1 MRPGIALYLL
11 VIIVLHCSSCT
22 SGTGISEK
30 WFDDIEA
37 AAFDHPDSALNI
49 LRGID
54 PADIRSKKNKAR
66 YHLLHS
72 IALDKNGIDITSDS
86 IINPAIRFY
95 SARKASRN
103 QFLTYYYAGRVCE
116 NMGDHPSAMEYLA
129 KAENIICTVENSE
142 AGALLY
148 ATKGRIYNNLL
159 EYENAAI
166 NLEQAAA
173 EYRSAGNEGRYIS
186 NKLRAADCMV
196 LGGDIESA
204 WKIISEFENKKAEL
218 SQANLS
224 KYYLTLLRITEKR
237 EPEQS
242 ETILNEYLDQIR
254 FPSMIDWLHVAGVHI
269 SNGKADQAIDALQQ
283 HRTHDGTDASYHY
296 RMGQA
301 LEMKSMFRES
311 LDEFK
316 KYDRMSGAIGRRI
329 LENDTRFV
337 EEREMHLQMHEKAR
351 NQRSML
357 YLTIA
362 VTLLALGFATAAI
375 VAGLKQLKIRGLEK
389 ENLTRQIDELLLER
403 EELAM
408 LEYRN
413 RQGKKIITERLRIID
428 QFVISDAFNDSLYEA
443 KATETLKKIISDRA
457 EFVRQNRLIFNQS
470 AARFIAFLSARGLT
484 EIEIDH
490 CCLYAIGMNGK
501 MVMTFT
507 NAKRHYHIG
516 SDVRKKLG
524 LGSHDTNISIYIR
537 QLYHRLEGG
546 EQ

>member
-1 MRPGIALYLL
+1 MRPGIVPFLL

-22 SGTGISEK
+22 PRTGISEN
-30 WFDDIEA
+30 WLDEIEA
-37 AAFDHPDSALNI
+37 IAFNHPDSALNI

-54 PADIRSKKNKAR
+54 PGEIKSKKNKAR

-72 IALDKNGIDITSDS
+72 IALDKNGIDLTSDS
-86 IINPAIRFY
+86 IINPAVRFY
-95 SARKASRN
+95 SDRKASRN
-103 QFLTYYYAGRVCE
+103 QFLTYYYAGRICE
-116 NMGDHPSAMEYLA
+116 NMGDLSSAMEYLSR
-129 KAENIICTVENSE
+129 AEDIIHTIENRE
-142 AGALLY
+142 AVGLLY
-148 ATKGRIYNNLL
+148 STKGRIYSDLL
-159 EYENAAI
+159 EYENAAK
-166 NLEQAAA
+166 NLELAA
-173 EYRSAGNEGRYIS
+173 EEYSRAGNEGRFIS
-186 NKLRAADCMV
+186 SKLRAADCMV
-196 LGGDIESA
+196 LDGRIDKGWETISQIE
-204 WKIISEFENKKAEL
+204 EKKAGL
-218 SQANLS
+218 SQANLIR
-224 KYYLTLLRITEKR
+224 YYHILLKITEKR
-237 EPEQS
+237 DPEKS
-242 ETILNEYLDQIR
+242 EMILNEYLEQIR
-254 FPSMIDWLHVAGVHI
+254 FPAMIDWLHVAGVYL
-269 SNGKADQAIDALQQ
+269 SNGKADQAIHALEQ
-283 HRTHDGTDASYHY
+283 HRIYDGTDASYHY

-301 LEMKSMFRES
+301 FEMKSMFRES

-316 KYDRMSGAIGRRI
+316 KYDRLSGTIGRRI

-337 EEREMHLQMHEKAR
+337 EEREMHLKMHEKAR
-351 NQRSML
+351 NQRSVL

-362 VTLLALGFATAAI
+362 VTLLALGFAAAVI
-375 VAGLKQLKIRGLEK
+375 VAGLKQLKIRGMEK
-389 ENLTRQIDELLLER
+389 ENLIRQIDELLLER
-403 EELAM
+403 EELAI

-413 RQGKKIITERLRIID
+413 RQGKKIIAERLRIID
-428 QFVISDAFNDSLYEA
+428 QFVISDAFNDSLFEK
-443 KATETLKKIISDRA
+443 KATETLKKIISDRT

-470 AARFIAFLSARGLT
+470 AARFIDFLSARGLT

>member
-116 NMGDHPSAMEYLA
+116 NMGDHSSAMEYLA

-224 KYYLTLLRITEKR
+224 KYYLTLLRIT
-237 EPEQS
+237 
-242 ETILNEYLDQIR
+242 
-254 FPSMIDWLHVAGVHI
+254 
-269 SNGKADQAIDALQQ
+269 
-283 HRTHDGTDASYHY
+283 
-296 RMGQA
+296 
-301 LEMKSMFRES
+301 
-311 LDEFK
+311 
-316 KYDRMSGAIGRRI
+316 
-329 LENDTRFV
+329 
-337 EEREMHLQMHEKAR
+337 
-351 NQRSML
+351 
-357 YLTIA
+357 
-362 VTLLALGFATAAI
+362 
-375 VAGLKQLKIRGLEK
+375 
-389 ENLTRQIDELLLER
+389 
-403 EELAM
+403 
-408 LEYRN
+408 
-413 RQGKKIITERLRIID
+413 
-428 QFVISDAFNDSLYEA
+428 
-443 KATETLKKIISDRA
+443 
-457 EFVRQNRLIFNQS
+457 
-470 AARFIAFLSARGLT
+470 
-484 EIEIDH
+484 
-490 CCLYAIGMNGK
+490 
-501 MVMTFT
+501 
-507 NAKRHYHIG
+507 
-516 SDVRKKLG
+516 
-524 LGSHDTNISIYIR
+524 
-537 QLYHRLEGG
+537 
-546 EQ
+546 